1 MQVILRQ
8 DVPAL
13 GARGESVDV
22 RDGYARNYLL
32 PRSLAYPATP
42 DNARRI
48 SKEKRVVEEQA
59 SARQAQAKDLAA
71 KLAGLSATV
80 QVKADGETIYG
91 SVGPA
96 EIVAAIA
103 SEHGVQ
109 VPAEAVKLD
118 EPIKKVGTHDV
129 LFRLAEGAEATVKVW
144 VLPEDGAAPKAGGA

>member
-1 MQVILRQ
+1 MRVILRQ
-8 DVPAL
+8 DVPKL
-13 GARGESVDV
+13 GNRGDSVEV
-22 RDGYARNYLL
+22 SDGYARNYLL
-32 PRSLAYPATP
+32 PRELAYPATA
-42 DNARRI
+42 DNQRRV
-48 SKEKRVVEEQA
+48 SKEKRVTEEQTAA
-59 SARQAQAKDLAA
+59 SQAQAKELAA

-91 SVGPA
+91 SVGPE

-109 VPAEAVKLD
+109 VAAAAVKLA

-144 VLPEDGAAPKAGGA
+144 VLPEEGAAPKAGGA